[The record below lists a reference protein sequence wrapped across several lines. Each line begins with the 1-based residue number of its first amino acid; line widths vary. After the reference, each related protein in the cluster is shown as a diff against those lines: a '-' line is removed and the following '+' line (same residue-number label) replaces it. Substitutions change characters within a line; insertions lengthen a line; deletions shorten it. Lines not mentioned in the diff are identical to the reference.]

1 MSGIMNA
8 CDRTMQMT
16 REEFGWRVEAPA
28 KLNLF
33 LEITGKRPDGFHDI
47 ETVMTT
53 VGLFDTLDF
62 KEVTTESIS
71 LQCFAAEIPNG
82 HSIDVDAIPT
92 DDSNLVIRAAKL
104 LRNHAGNRQGVE
116 ISLHKRIPAEAGLAG
131 GSSDAAATLAA
142 LNRLWALNLSRTELQ
157 SLAAELGSDI
167 PFFLADSPWAV
178 CRGRGEIIEPLP
190 SCQPFW
196 TVIVRPPVG
205 LSTAD
210 VYRACRPSANPR
222 SAQPLIETICSG
234 RLDELEQHLHN
245 SLQAPAEQ
253 LCPLLEQVK
262 QAFEAESFLAHQM
275 SGSGTAWFG
284 ICRTETE
291 ARDIAANLA
300 SQSLGHLFVASTI
313 P

>member
-1 MSGIMNA
+1 MH
-8 CDRTMQMT
+8 MT
-16 REEFGWRVEAPA
+16 REEFGWRVETPA

-53 VGLFDTLDF
+53 VGLFDTLVF

-71 LQCFAAEIPNG
+71 LQCFAAENPDGSTINVEHIPN
-82 HSIDVDAIPT
+82 

-104 LRNHAGNRQGVE
+104 LRKHSGNRQGVE
-116 ISLHKRIPAEAGLAG
+116 ISLFKRIPAEAGLAG

-142 LNRLWALNLSRTELQ
+142 LNDLWRLNLPRTELQ
-157 SLAAELGSDI
+157 KIAADLGSDI

-190 SCQPFW
+190 STNPLW
-196 TVIVRPPVG
+196 TVILRPPVG

-210 VYRACRPSANPR
+210 VYRACRPSEQPR
-222 SAQPLIETICSG
+222 SSKPMIEGILSG
-234 RLDELEQHLHN
+234 RLEELGSHLHN

-253 LCPLLEQVK
+253 LCPLLKQVK

-284 ICRTETE
+284 ICQTETE
-291 ARDIAANLA
+291 AREIAAKLK
-300 SQSLGHLFVASTI
+300 SQDLGQLFVASTM

>member
-1 MSGIMNA
+1 
-8 CDRTMQMT
+8 MQMT
-16 REEFGWRVEAPA
+16 REEFGWRVETPA

-47 ETVMTT
+47 ETVMMT
-53 VGLFDTLDF
+53 VGLFDTLVF
-62 KEVTTESIS
+62 REVTTESIR
-71 LQCFAAEIPNG
+71 LHCFAAENPDGNA
-82 HSIDVDAIPT
+82 IDVERIPT

-116 ISLHKRIPAEAGLAG
+116 ISLQKRIPTEAGLAG

-142 LNRLWALNLSRTELQ
+142 LNRLWELNLPRTELQ
-157 SLAAELGSDI
+157 ELAAELGSDI

-178 CRGRGEIIEPLP
+178 CRGRGELIESLPPANPL
-190 SCQPFW
+190 W

-210 VYRACRPSANPR
+210 VYRACRPTEHPR
-222 SAQPLIETICSG
+222 SAKPLIEAIQSG
-234 RLDELEQHLHN
+234 RLEDLEQHLHN

-291 ARDIAANLA
+291 ARDIAAKLD
-300 SQSLGHLFVASTI
+300 SQQLGHLFVASTLSSE
-313 P
+313 